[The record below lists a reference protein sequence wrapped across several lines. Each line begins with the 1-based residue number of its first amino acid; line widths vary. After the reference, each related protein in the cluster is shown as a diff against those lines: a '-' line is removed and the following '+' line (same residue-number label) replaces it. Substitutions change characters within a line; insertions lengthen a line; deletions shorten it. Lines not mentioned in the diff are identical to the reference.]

1 MPIQVLINL
10 FIALLWMFLQD
21 EWSIL
26 SFIGGYLVGL
36 FIVFSMR
43 RFFRE
48 SFYLKKVFSAFKLLL
63 VFLSESVASSI
74 YVIRQVIRP
83 KVNVTPGIF
92 KIETEL
98 SSDLEVTLL
107 ALLLTLTP
115 GSVVME
121 VTPDK
126 KTFYV
131 HALNLPAS
139 IDAVE
144 QSKVKF
150 EKVIK
155 EVTR

>member
-121 VTPDK
+121 VMPDK